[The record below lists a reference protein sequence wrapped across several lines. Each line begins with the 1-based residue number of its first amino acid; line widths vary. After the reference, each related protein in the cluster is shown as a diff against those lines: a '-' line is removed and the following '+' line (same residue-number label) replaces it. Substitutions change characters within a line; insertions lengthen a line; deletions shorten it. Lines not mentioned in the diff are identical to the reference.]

1 MSSIDSLKLTTPISG
16 ETTYISPVTDL
27 FRYNS
32 LAYSAFYSHASLAI
46 CNLKLYFSTDNLT
59 FTLYKEI
66 TLNNT
71 ITSTGN
77 ELIPSRYFK
86 FEIENP
92 DLNAMSLINV
102 VLTAHK
108 TSTSNIDVNIG
119 SDDITISGMATETT
133 QLAVKGVLDDVK
145 LNTTRVKTTDNV
157 ADAIPVRLVAG
168 IAGEFY
174 NPLRANGNDLS
185 VYVDDMNPDVALNS
199 GLSTKA
205 LQETGNA
212 SLTSI
217 DSKIVT
223 CDTDDVGEKLDTL
236 SGQATTQIGYLT
248 SIDSKITEVNTGDVT
263 ITSSVLPTGAST
275 SALQT
280 TGNDYLNSVVIQT
293 TDTNAKLTTANAT
306 LDNIKTNTDN
316 LVRVSPTDNN
326 VQQAI
331 PVRLMVGTSGSAF
344 NALRSIGSDLGVY
357 VDDMNPDAVNNSGMA
372 KASLQTDGNNTLT
385 AISNTLTTMD
395 GVLDNIETGINKA
408 VTTAVL
414 YNNATLTAGTTSST
428 INMGTGKDRYNTIQ
442 VIGSSVTNG
451 FDFRFDFSIDGT
463 NWYSDGVFS
472 SHYHNGATYE
482 FAVSRLNI
490 SAPYI
495 RIHAGS
501 TTGSN
506 VYMSYALSKE

>member
-1 MSSIDSLKLTTPISG
+1 MTSVSDATLNVALTANQVYTSSVCDLKG
-16 ETTYISPVTDL
+16 
-27 FRYNS
+27 YNS
-32 LAYSAFYSHASLAI
+32 LTAQVLLTWVEVVSPTTNIVFSFSPDNVNYDTNETFVITTGVGINLSMPIHSRFMKYVVSNPEATGMSVSRISATVHVA
-46 CNLKLYFSTDNLT
+46 
-59 FTLYKEI
+59 
-66 TLNNT
+66 
-71 ITSTGN
+71 
-77 ELIPSRYFK
+77 P
-86 FEIENP
+86 
-92 DLNAMSLINV
+92 
-102 VLTAHK
+102 HQ
-108 TSTSNIDVNIG
+108 NIDVNLG
-119 SDDITISGMATETT
+119 LDDSITVVGDFGLETT
-133 QLAVKGVLDDVK
+133 QLEVKGLLNDVK

-168 IAGEFY
+168 IGGEFY

-185 VYVDDMNPDVALNS
+185 IYVDDMNPDVAVNS

-205 LQETGNA
+205 LQEDMSDKLNE
-212 SLTSI
+212 LTTQS
-217 DSKIVT
+217 
-223 CDTDDVGEKLDTL
+223 
-236 SGQATTQIGYLT
+236 TTQISYLT

-263 ITSSVLPTGAST
+263 VTSSVLPTGAST

-280 TGNDYLNSVVIQT
+280 TGNDYIGGVVLQT
-293 TDTNAKLTTANAT
+293 TETNNKLATANAT
-306 LDNIKTNTDN
+306 LDNIKLDTAN
-316 LVRVSPTDNN
+316 LVRVAPTDNN

-331 PVRLMVGTSGSAF
+331 PVRLMVGSSGSAF

-357 VDDMNPDAVNNSGMA
+357 VDDMNPDSVNNSGMA

-385 AISNTLTTMD
+385 TISNTLTTMD
-395 GVLDNIETGINKA
+395 GVLDNIETGINKV
-408 VTTAVL
+408 VTTDVL